1 MTFPCLTRSFPFC
14 LLPSLLRVWAQFRPV
29 SLSRSLCLSLSCLYS
44 LLTLPIIFCADGLR
58 HIRIKRQSLLSSRYR
73 TLLSSSRNN
82 SWVLFLIMSVYTYW
96 VYLIAGINC
105 IYSFCDWTINL
116 KSDPCEWPPHMILPM
131 YVRYIKFISVEIA
144 LLWIGM
150 YTVNIGLNILVA
162 VRYYFEDRFPILIWL
177 AYTIPV
183 FIIRMTCMTYRKLR
197 HSTTIYVCTVNGKF
211 GVYPIVT

>member
-1 MTFPCLTRSFPFC
+1 
-14 LLPSLLRVWAQFRPV
+14 
-29 SLSRSLCLSLSCLYS
+29 
-44 LLTLPIIFCADGLR
+44 
-58 HIRIKRQSLLSSRYR
+58 
-73 TLLSSSRNN
+73 
-82 SWVLFLIMSVYTYW
+82 
-96 VYLIAGINC
+96 
-105 IYSFCDWTINL
+105 
-116 KSDPCEWPPHMILPM
+116 M
-131 YVRYIKFISVEIA
+131 YRYIKLISVEIA

-197 HSTTIYVCTVNGKF
+197 HSTTIYVCIVNGKF